1 MKQKI
6 KDHILSEN
14 WKRAFSMA
22 RKFFFGVSKDEM
34 RSIEIAADCLN
45 GKQSIYVSFGIDC
58 DHEIKRAKE
67 ILKEKYA

>member
-1 MKQKI
+1 
-6 KDHILSEN
+6 
-14 WKRAFSMA
+14 MA
-22 RKFFFGVSKDEM
+22 RKFFFGISKDEM